1 MGQELIT
8 FMKIFLAPRII
19 IVAVLIC
26 ICDTITNC
34 CDCEVVG
41 QLCEYYSKGEIDD
54 SGLFQC
60 T

>member
-1 MGQELIT
+1 
-8 FMKIFLAPRII
+8 MKIFLAPRII